1 MRSASSP
8 RSGSISGRRGLICPP
23 SQRKLAIALEGLG
36 DDLWMMLDQVENGPS
51 LVDHVIL
58 AEWGAVEVLVTKTSC
73 DLDPVVT
80 DRSSIYLDIAHGAFL
95 KTEHCLDSSS

>member
-1 MRSASSP
+1 
-8 RSGSISGRRGLICPP
+8 
-23 SQRKLAIALEGLG
+23 
-36 DDLWMMLDQVENGPS
+36 MMLDQVENGPS

-80 DRSSIYLDIAHGAFL
+80 DRSSIYLD
-95 KTEHCLDSSS
+95 